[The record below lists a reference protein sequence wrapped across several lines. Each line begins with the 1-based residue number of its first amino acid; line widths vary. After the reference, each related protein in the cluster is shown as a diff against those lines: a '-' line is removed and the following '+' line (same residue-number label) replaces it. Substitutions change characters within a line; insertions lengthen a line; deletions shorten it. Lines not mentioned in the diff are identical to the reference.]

1 MMDNDGVAYNNYIT
15 NYDENEATP
24 ALLVNRVGVAPMM
37 IPEVEIISLESSLIF
52 VMRVLSL
59 LFVILPLQNYIQIF
73 DFRFISKSFSN
84 NKKKSIR
91 GPSAPVV

>member
-1 MMDNDGVAYNNYIT
+1 MMDNDGVAYNNHIT

-73 DFRFISKSFSN
+73 DFRFSSKSFSN